1 MMGSLK
7 GVEDSAADGSMSDP
21 NTMNRYVFLGP
32 PGAGKGTQA
41 SLVSEKLKIPA
52 IATGAIFRAA
62 IGKESALGRQ
72 VAQFVNSGLLV
83 PDPLTNAVVAD
94 RLEEKDCTDG
104 FILDGYPRSL
114 IQAKALDEFL
124 QKAKTPLTAVLYFK
138 VDASVVIERMGKRRV
153 CSKCGATFN
162 LVSQPPKRE
171 GKCDKCGESL
181 ITRVDDEPTSI
192 RKRMDVYEETTR
204 PLLDYFEKKGVLM
217 VFDAS
222 LPVQDVAKEV
232 LQICGVK

>member
-1 MMGSLK
+1 
-7 GVEDSAADGSMSDP
+7 
-21 NTMNRYVFLGP
+21 MNRYVFLGP

-41 SLVSEKLKIPA
+41 SLISEKLKIPA

-83 PDPLTNAVVAD
+83 PDQLTNAVVAD
-94 RLEEKDCTDG
+94 RLEEKDCKKG

-114 IQAKALDEFL
+114 VQAKALDEFL
-124 QKAKTPLTAVLYFK
+124 SKAETPLTAVLYFK
-138 VDASVVIERMGKRRV
+138 VDAEVVVERMGKRRV
-153 CSKCGATFN
+153 CSKCGATYN
-162 LVSQPPKRE
+162 LVSQQPKRE
-171 GKCDKCGESL
+171 GKCDKCSSPL
-181 ITRVDDEPTSI
+181 ITRVDDEPKSI
-192 RKRMDVYEETTR
+192 RKRMDVYEETTQ
-204 PLLDYFEKKGVLM
+204 PLLQYYEKAGMLKIL
-217 VFDAS
+217 DAS

>member
-1 MMGSLK
+1 M
-7 GVEDSAADGSMSDP
+7 
-21 NTMNRYVFLGP
+21 MNRYVFLGP

-41 SLVSEKLKIPA
+41 TLVSEKLHIPA

-62 IGKESALGRQ
+62 IGKESALGKQ

-83 PDPLTNAVVAD
+83 PDQLTNAVVAD
-94 RLEEKDCTDG
+94 RLGEKDCANG

-114 IQAKALDEFL
+114 VQAKALDEYL
-124 QKAKTPLTAVLYFK
+124 LKAKSPLSAVLYFK

-153 CSKCGATFN
+153 CSKCGATYN
-162 LVSQPPKRE
+162 LVSQQPRRE
-171 GKCDKCGESL
+171 GTCDKCGESL
-181 ITRVDDEPTSI
+181 ITRKDDEPGSI
-192 RKRMDVYEETTR
+192 RKRMEVYDETTR
-204 PLLDYFEKKGVLM
+204 PLLEYYEKKGVLK

-222 LPVQDVAKEV
+222 LPVQEVAKEV